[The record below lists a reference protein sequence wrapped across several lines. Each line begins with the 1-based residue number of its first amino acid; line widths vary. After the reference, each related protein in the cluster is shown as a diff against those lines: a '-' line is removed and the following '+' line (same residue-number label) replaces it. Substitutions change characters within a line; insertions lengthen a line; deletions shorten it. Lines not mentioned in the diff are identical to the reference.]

1 VLVVLTTMGMAA
13 LILLMFQFSS
23 RAPSWMQKW
32 AAVVWIGIV
41 AGASAHFLLSKG
53 SQVLRLLTAL
63 LAATSNLWLLAW
75 LSPESVGVGLY
86 ASPTNNPNW
95 DSLGQLVMGVLIAFI
110 SLLSLDY
117 LFPAPKKGRRR
128 STQKKRSAST
138 GTKGRRA
145 SRKKKTTTTAKT
157 ATGSSRGAAQG
168 QTGAASTSQAA
179 AAPRPTGATNAPQA
193 SGAPRP
199 TPPPANRS
207 QPATTN
213 RSQPAPANRAQPS
226 EQTRRQPV
234 SSNQGQPP
242 VSQPPV
248 SQPPVSQPP
257 VSQPPVRRRDVW
269 RARWDT
275 ALGRARN
282 QVQGFWADLENRR
295 LQDRPY
301 EKSTPARGS
310 GERVRV
316 GKVSMKIKPTNGAV
330 QEVRLSEEMEHRCPY
345 CLELVREKDPR
356 GVKECEICHTRHHA
370 DCWAV
375 TGVCQVPHY
384 HDPI

>member
-1 VLVVLTTMGMAA
+1 MAA

-168 QTGAASTSQAA
+168 PTGAASTTQAA
-179 AAPRPTGATNAPQA
+179 SAPRPTGATNTPPP

-213 RSQPAPANRAQPS
+213 RSQPAPANRAQPG

-234 SSNQGQPP
+234 GSNQGQPP
-242 VSQPPV
+242 VQ
-248 SQPPVSQPP
+248 
-257 VSQPPVRRRDVW
+257 RRDVW
-269 RARWDT
+269 RARWDN

-282 QVQGFWADLENRR
+282 QVQGFWTDLENRR

-301 EKSTPARGS
+301 EKSTPARRS

-316 GKVSMKIKPTNGAV
+316 GKVSMKVKPTNGAV